1 MSKVTSKLQLTLP
14 KSIAEQLGIK
24 PGDHID
30 WEIAGEVVRVI
41 PVSKRRHNKKDLQAR
56 IRLFDAATQR
66 QQEREA
72 TFDPALLRAAH
83 RDRGWTRED
92 LYSRG
97 RADRH

>member
-14 KSIAEQLGIK
+14 KSIAAQLGIK
-24 PGDHID
+24 PGDQID
-30 WEIAGEVVRVI
+30 WEIAGDIVRVI
-41 PVSKRRHNKKDLQAR
+41 PVSKRKRNKQHLQTR
-56 IRLFDAATQR
+56 IRLFNAATQR

-83 RDRGWTRED
+83 PDRGWTRED

>member
-24 PGDHID
+24 PGDQID
-30 WEIAGEVVRVI
+30 WEVAGEVVRMI
-41 PVSKRRHNKKDLQAR
+41 PVAKRRRNRKNLQAR
-56 IRLFDAATQR
+56 IRLFDGATRR

-72 TFDPALLRAAH
+72 TFDPALLRVAH
-83 RDRGWTRED
+83 ADRGWTRED

-97 RADRH
+97 RAGRH